1 LHSTKGLEFSRVY
14 VVGVEDAELPG
25 GTVTSAPKR
34 EEIEEARRLL
44 YVGMTRT
51 KDRLV
56 LTRVAARGGKP
67 TRGHQFLD
75 EMGLQLRPAQ

>member
-1 LHSTKGLEFSRVY
+1 M
-14 VVGVEDAELPG
+14 
-25 GTVTSAPKR
+25 APKP

-56 LTRVAARGGKP
+56 LTRVATRGGKP

-75 EMGLQLRPAQ
+75 EMGLSPQARAEHRMSETTWQIAIGDDDNDR